1 MIRKYKS
8 KNIKKQVTIP
18 IVFHKPNSN
27 VPFAQGTVDYKM

>member
-8 KNIKKQVTIP
+8 KHKKPGYNTN
-18 IVFHKPNSN
+18 FHKPNSN

>member
-8 KNIKKQVTIP
+8 KKKNQVTIP

>member
-8 KNIKKQVTIP
+8 KNIKPGYNTNC
-18 IVFHKPNSN
+18 FHKPNSN